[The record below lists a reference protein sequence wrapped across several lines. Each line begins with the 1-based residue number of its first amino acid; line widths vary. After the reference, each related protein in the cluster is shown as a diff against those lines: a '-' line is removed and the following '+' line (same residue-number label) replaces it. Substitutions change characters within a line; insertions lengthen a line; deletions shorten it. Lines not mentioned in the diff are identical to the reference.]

1 MARTVTGAGYDEEIT
16 YSYCFGGLGNQI
28 FGEFP
33 ANPGR
38 TKPIRDHHRE
48 ALVSLLKSKP
58 SLDAFEAPSQRK
70 TTLKSQP
77 EKQKKHRHETFRPT
91 QVIYD
96 CSVKSKRLTFRPS
109 TITDQK

>member
-1 MARTVTGAGYDEEIT
+1 MASPEPSPMARTVTGAGYDEEIT
-16 YSYCFGGLGNQI
+16 DSYCFVGLGNQL

-70 TTLKSQP
+70 HHLEESAGEA
-77 EKQKKHRHETFRPT
+77 EKAP
-91 QVIYD
+91 
-96 CSVKSKRLTFRPS
+96 P
-109 TITDQK
+109 